1 MAVTKMRTA
10 VFSVLTAG
18 VCILASPTQAQTSA
32 PAKNPPGGVAQ
43 GSPSHF
49 DAQADQRKG
58 ESLSERLDRSD
69 GVIKPPVQADSEI
82 HVAPP
87 PTGDKM
93 AIPPS
98 AVNPAQKNDTPK

>member
-1 MAVTKMRTA
+1 MVATKAGIAVL
-10 VFSVLTAG
+10 SVVAAG
-18 VCILASPTQAQTSA
+18 ASILALAAHAQTSA
-32 PAKNPPGGVAQ
+32 PNKNPGSAIQ
-43 GSPSHF
+43 DSPSHF
-49 DAQADQRKG
+49 DAQADHRKG

-69 GVIKPPVQADSEI
+69 GVIKPPTQADSDM